1 MPPARNARRTG
12 PRRVALVMN
21 LEHALKRHQEVFA
34 GAYRYALQR
43 GWQID
48 PMPFSNQIYSAGRE
62 HVHYDGIVARAD
74 AKLASFAKTHKIPV
88 VNVWY
93 SSPARHL
100 PLVHADHGRVGG
112 LAADH
117 LRARGFRRFAYVG
130 YGRIRA
136 SADSERVFREALGEA
151 VSYDRFATSL
161 NFTHSPAEFTKFERS
176 LAVWLDSL
184 RRPVGVFVADD
195 GLARH
200 LINAAT
206 IRGIDVPGELAVVG
220 NFNDEPFCL
229 LAEPTLTSIEYGFD
243 RLGYRAA
250 RLLEDL
256 MNGEPAPVLPIIL
269 PPRELIPRDS
279 TDVFAS
285 DDEMVAKALR
295 YISDNCHKPINV
307 TDVVQKL
314 RVCGRT
320 LARRFKK
327 ARRCRPID
335 ELTRMRITRAKRLL
349 QESDASIRDV
359 AVQCGFATG
368 SQFILAFR
376 RVEKMTPGEY
386 RERA

>member
-100 PLVHADHGRVGG
+100 PLVHADHSRVGA

-136 SADSERVFREALGEA
+136 SADSERGFREALGEV

-229 LAEPTLTSIEYGFD
+229 LAEPTLTSIEL
-243 RLGYRAA
+243 RSRVRVVRASS
-250 RLLEDL
+250 
-256 MNGEPAPVLPIIL
+256 MIL
-269 PPRELIPRDS
+269 PGAPWRLPW
-279 TDVFAS
+279 V
-285 DDEMVAKALR
+285 VPLR
-295 YISDNCHKPINV
+295 HS
-307 TDVVQKL
+307 
-314 RVCGRT
+314 GR
-320 LARRFKK
+320 LSGKRR
-327 ARRCRPID
+327 
-335 ELTRMRITRAKRLL
+335 
-349 QESDASIRDV
+349 
-359 AVQCGFATG
+359 ATG
-368 SQFILAFR
+368 SFASWLVCSSWECLSMRPSLLFA
-376 RVEKMTPGEY
+376 
-386 RERA
+386 